1 MKTKILLP
9 IVAGIALVILL
20 AAVFTINSSIPLSE
34 RQTPIT
40 QKPIT
45 EKISYPITF
54 SYNATNFNIQSILAS
69 KGITMSNPL
78 KFSGNTTAQY
88 CTFYQNDLKQN
99 SVEYCTSTELKDSDG
114 KFLGNIHMTGS
125 IDSPNSILG
134 VIQTDPFMNQLD
146 SVKTVY
152 QTMVESVVCDCW
164 QAQKPG
170 NLESISAWVDAAKF
184 HHLEGKH
191 TTSNS
196 QIDGLAQKH
205 LFLEITT
212 NTKGYLWK
220 FVITN

>member
-1 MKTKILLP
+1 MP
-9 IVAGIALVILL
+9 IVSGVALVVLL
-20 AAVFTINSSIPLSE
+20 VAVFTMSSLPLTE
-34 RQTPIT
+34 KQTSIT

-45 EKISYPITF
+45 DKISYPITF
-54 SYNATNFNIQSILAS
+54 SYNVTNSNIISILAS
-69 KGITMSNPL
+69 KGISMSNPL
-78 KFSGNTTAQY
+78 KFSGNATAQY
-88 CTFYQNDLKQN
+88 CTFYQDDIKQN

-114 KFLGNIHMTGS
+114 KFLGNIHITGS
-125 IDSPNSILG
+125 VDSPNAILG

-146 SVKTVY
+146 SIKTVY

-164 QAQKPG
+164 QEQKPG
-170 NLESISAWVDAAKF
+170 NLESVSAWIDAAKS

>member
-1 MKTKILLP
+1 MP
-9 IVAGIALVILL
+9 IVAGVALVVLL
-20 AAVFTINSSIPLSE
+20 VAVFTMSSLPLTE
-34 RQTPIT
+34 KQTSIT

-45 EKISYPITF
+45 DKISYPITF
-54 SYNATNFNIQSILAS
+54 SYNVTNSNIISILAS
-69 KGITMSNPL
+69 KGISMSNPL
-78 KFSGNTTAQY
+78 KFSGNATAQY
-88 CTFYQNDLKQN
+88 CTFYQDDIKQN

-114 KFLGNIHMTGS
+114 KFLGNIHITGS
-125 IDSPNSILG
+125 VDSPNAILG

-146 SVKTVY
+146 SIKTVY

-164 QAQKPG
+164 QEQKPG
-170 NLESISAWVDAAKF
+170 NLESVSAWIDAAKS

>member
-1 MKTKILLP
+1 MP
-9 IVAGIALVILL
+9 IVAGVALVVLL
-20 AAVFTINSSIPLSE
+20 VAVFTMSSLTLTE
-34 RQTPIT
+34 KQTSIT

-45 EKISYPITF
+45 DKISYPITF
-54 SYNATNFNIQSILAS
+54 SYNATNSNIISILAS
-69 KGITMSNPL
+69 KGISMSNPL
-78 KFSGNTTAQY
+78 KFSGNATAQY
-88 CTFYQNDLKQN
+88 CTFYQDDIKQN

-114 KFLGNIHMTGS
+114 KFLGNIHITGS
-125 IDSPNSILG
+125 VDSPNAILG

-146 SVKTVY
+146 SIKTVY

-164 QAQKPG
+164 QEQKPG
-170 NLESISAWVDAAKF
+170 NLESVSAWIDAAKS

-212 NTKGYLWK
+212 NTQGYLWK